1 MTVDG
6 LKMSLSRYGPSE
18 TMERILAAI
27 AKLGMAVL
35 ARIDLSAAAAKVG
48 IELRSTE
55 VVLFGNPKT
64 GTPLMQDAQTMGI
77 DLPLKILVWRY
88 EQDRTWVAYN
98 DPFWLAGRH
107 AVAEGSVAANGD
119 CRLRHLWKIAA
130 GLFNDRR
137 VPTGFLFPHANS
149 QIAIETAEGP

>member
-107 AVAEGSVAANGD
+107 AVAEGATPILEKMAKA
-119 CRLRHLWKIAA
+119 LAKILDATS
-130 GLFNDRR
+130 
-137 VPTGFLFPHANS
+137 PTS
-149 QIAIETAEGP
+149 MK